1 MKDQTQLQ
9 TDIAAVI
16 ARIQAVSLHAD
27 PRAERNDLDRR
38 ITALREAARTSA
50 EALARA
56 TVAATKAEEQ
66 LKAAEASL
74 TQASAHHSSTQAAL
88 TQALTD
94 AGFPNSDAAAN
105 ALRSAA
111 QQRALETQIAGFDEK
126 RAGLVQR
133 LADLEP
139 QIAGK
144 EISPELLQEAER
156 RSKAAAEVYR
166 AADQAVTK
174 LDGDCARLRE
184 AVKERARLSALREA
198 LQKTFAVTAEL
209 ATDLKGDRFQEY
221 LLEEAFKTLVASAS
235 VRMKAISNRYTLEW
249 DDGEFYVVDHDNA
262 GERRRAETLSGGE
275 TFMASLCLALQLSDE
290 VLRTSGALQMDS
302 LFIDE
307 GFGTLDSDS
316 LVRGHGRHG
325 GAAAGRAAG

>member
-1 MKDQTQLQ
+1 M
-9 TDIAAVI
+9 I

-38 ITALREAARTSA
+38 ITALREEARTSA

-88 TQALTD
+88 TQSLTD

-111 QQRALETQIAGFDEK
+111 QQRALETQITGFDEK

-144 EISPELLQEAER
+144 EMSAELLQEAER

-166 AADQAVTK
+166 AADQAVTT
-174 LDGDCARLRE
+174 LDGECVRLRE
-184 AVKERARLSALREA
+184 AVKERARLSALRDA
-198 LQKTFAVTAEL
+198 LQ
-209 ATDLKGDRFQEY
+209 TD
-221 LLEEAFKTLVASAS
+221 
-235 VRMKAISNRYTLEW
+235 
-249 DDGEFYVVDHDNA
+249 
-262 GERRRAETLSGGE
+262 
-275 TFMASLCLALQLSDE
+275 
-290 VLRTSGALQMDS
+290 
-302 LFIDE
+302 
-307 GFGTLDSDS
+307 
-316 LVRGHGRHG
+316 VRGHRGTG
-325 GAAAGRAAG
+325 DGPEG